1 MRVIVFNR
9 SLSDADFWSQV
20 CVRHQL
26 SLSVHHS
33 ISNEVLAGSSRSRI
47 LIFDQTVLGKDRS
60 IANAMYRNLLRDVI
74 AVTCVNA
81 SVSYAVDHMRM
92 GAKWVFSSD
101 ADASILDTGMISLIK
116 CAEEMGALYQEHL
129 TLQAKF
135 VTISPAEW
143 KVLNCVLLG
152 MTNKEIAVELDVSIR
167 TIESRRSNAN
177 RKLGVRNLASMVR
190 CVDRATFLKNQFEP
204 DISSRV
210 NRMTNHLFFDF
221 RYGQLQQATATLG

>member
-1 MRVIVFNR
+1 MQVVVFNR
-9 SLSDADFWSQV
+9 SLSDADFWSRV

-47 LIFDQTVLGKDRS
+47 LIFDQTVLGKDSS

-101 ADASILDTGMISLIK
+101 ADASVLDTGMISLIK
-116 CAEEMGALYQEHL
+116 NVEEMGASYKEHL

-135 VTISPAEW
+135 VTISPSEW
-143 KVLNCVLLG
+143 KVLNCVLQG
-152 MTNKEIAVELDVSIR
+152 MTNKEIAKLLEVSIR

-177 RKLGVRNLASMVR
+177 RKLGVRNLASMTR
-190 CVDRATFLKNQFEP
+190 CVDRATFLRNQFEP
-204 DISSRV
+204 DISSRAS
-210 NRMTNHLFFDF
+210 RMTNHLFFDF
-221 RYGQLQQATATLG
+221 